1 MIRHGLSTNRGRR
14 PIPDGFLDSGARPQT
29 GPRRPIVDHPDTET
43 PSPEALFRYRLVSE
57 VAARVLR
64 GEDRAGV
71 VHDLIAQDHHDLT
84 GKLRRVS
91 ERTLYRWLARYR
103 EQGYTGLL
111 PVTRQRIE
119 RSRVLA
125 DDMLEFLVAQKTK
138 DPRAS
143 IPELIRRAREKGLL
157 RPTEPVNRITVY
169 RVLKRMGTNVRRRK
183 QQATD
188 RDARRFAY
196 PHRMQMVL
204 CDGKHFRA
212 GSTRARRVALFFLDD
227 ASRYGLDV
235 TVGTSESAELFLSA
249 LYGKTRRYGI
259 ADIYYLDHGPGFIAE
274 DTFEVIRK
282 LGAALI
288 HGETAYPQ
296 GHGKIEKFNQSAKHD
311 VLRGYDGRADIDP
324 DPRALS
330 LRLQHYLRD
339 VYNHRPHE
347 SLGGT
352 TPWERFHGDERSL
365 RLPSSDEELRSRFVT
380 HIQRRVT
387 ADHTLSVLSV
397 DYEVP
402 RGHAGE
408 RIIVHRRL
416 LENSL
421 AIVHDGRLV
430 KLHPVDL
437 HANARSRRARSKQP
451 QDQPR
456 APLPK
461 SAADLAFERDFFP
474 VVDPDGGCSD
484 PQEKE

>member
-1 MIRHGLSTNRGRR
+1 
-14 PIPDGFLDSGARPQT
+14 
-29 GPRRPIVDHPDTET
+29 VDHLDPDI

-64 GEDRAGV
+64 GHDRAGV
-71 VHDLIAQDHHDLT
+71 VRDLAALVHHDLT

-91 ERTLYRWLARYR
+91 ERTLYRWLARTR
-103 EQGYTGLL
+103 EQGYAGLL
-111 PVTRQRIE
+111 PARRRRLD
-119 RSRVLA
+119 RSAVLA
-125 DDMLEFLVAQKTK
+125 DDFLNFLVAHKTK

-157 RPTEPVNRITVY
+157 RPTERVDRTTVY
-169 RVLKRMGTNVRRRK
+169 RVLKRMGTQVGRRK
-183 QQATD
+183 REATD
-188 RDARRFAY
+188 RDTRRFAY

-212 GSTRARRVALFFLDD
+212 GIHRARRVALFFLDD
-227 ASRYGLDV
+227 ASRLGLDV

-259 ADIYYLDHGPGFIAE
+259 ADIYYLDQGPGFIAE

-282 LGAALI
+282 LGAVLI

-296 GHGKIEKFNQSAKHD
+296 GHGKIEKFNQTAKHD
-311 VLRGYDGRADIDP
+311 VLRGYEGRADIDP
-324 DPRALS
+324 DPRSLS
-330 LRLQHYLRD
+330 LRLRHYLRE

-347 SLGGT
+347 SLSGT

-365 RLPSSDEELRSRFVT
+365 RMPASDEDLRSRFVI
-380 HIQRRVT
+380 HIRRRVT
-387 ADHTLSVLSV
+387 SDHTLSVDSV

-421 AIVHDGRLV
+421 AIVHEGRLV

-437 HANARSRRARSKQP
+437 HANARARRARSKQP
-451 QDQPR
+451 RDEPR

-461 SAADLAFERDFFP
+461 SAADLAFERDFSP

-484 PQEKE
+484 PKEEE